1 MESNQGTQEWFEI
14 RKGKLTAS
22 HAQQIGNN
30 GKGLNTYVHE
40 LMAEYYSTQE
50 KEQLTNK
57 HIERGLELEPI
68 ARDIYELETGNTVTQ
83 TGFIE
88 LNEYA
93 GCSPDGLVGENGL
106 IEIKCINDTDY
117 FRHLLYGIEEVDT
130 KYLWQVQM
138 QMLVTNRN
146 WCDLVVYNPNF
157 SQSLIIFRIEKD
169 EEKQD
174 ALKKGIETGI
184 ELIKQIK
191 EKIEH
196 GK

>member
-30 GKGLNTYVHE
+30 GKGLNTYIHE

-68 ARDIYELETGNTVTQ
+68 ARDIYELETGDTVTQ

-93 GCSPDGLVGENGL
+93 GCSPDGLIGENGL

>member
-1 MESNQGTQEWFEI
+1 MESNQGTAEWFEI

-22 HAQQIGNN
+22 HAQQIGNI
-30 GKGLNTYVHE
+30 GKGLDTYVHE

-68 ARDIYELETGNTVTQ
+68 ARDIYELETGNIVVQ

-93 GCSPDGLVGENGL
+93 GCSPDGLIGEDGL

-117 FRHLLYGIEEVDT
+117 FRHLLYGIDEVDT

-157 SQSLIIFRIEKD
+157 EKSLIIFKIEKD
-169 EEKQD
+169 DAKHE
-174 ALKKGIETGI
+174 ALKKGIEKGI

-191 EKIEH
+191 EKIENH
-196 GK
+196 G